1 MISLALFPMRLDN
14 DPLSW
19 LPPLPA
25 DGYNIMRNLGNNI
38 TYHSP
43 TRGFSMELGAAL
55 AVITASFLALPV
67 STTQCIVGATV
78 AVGLCNGQLR
88 AINWV
93 QVAWCFFSWFLTL
106 PVAAISAGCLYAF
119 ISRGPS
125 FTMPPVS

>member
-1 MISLALFPMRLDN
+1 MRLDN

-25 DGYNIMRNLGNNI
+25 DGYTIMRNLGNNI